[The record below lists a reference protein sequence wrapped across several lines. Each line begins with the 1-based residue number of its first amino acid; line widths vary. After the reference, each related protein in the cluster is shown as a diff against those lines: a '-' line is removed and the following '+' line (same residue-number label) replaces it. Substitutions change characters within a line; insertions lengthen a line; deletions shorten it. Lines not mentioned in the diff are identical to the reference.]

1 MDGKFKRVRGMEDI
15 LPNET
20 AVWQRI
26 EGTARDVFSR
36 YNYAE
41 MRTPM
46 VEKTEVFS
54 RTSGDSSDIVT
65 KQMYTFEDKGGD
77 TYIVELEAELEQRI
91 ERNKTEK

>member
-65 KQMYTFEDKGGD
+65 KQMYTFEDP
-77 TYIVELEAELEQRI
+77 IL
-91 ERNKTEK
+91 ERNMEISFCTPFG